1 MFITDLSILTRYSR
15 TFFERRL
22 RDINI
27 GFNEQ
32 LILQYLYK
40 CENVNQDTI
49 AKHFMLDKGSI
60 AKTLNKLE
68 KKNLINRLDNPN
80 NKREKLIIIT
90 KDAKKIMGQVGEEL
104 QIWHEYLFEGI
115 TKEEIAEFNRILSKM
130 SANAVKVIDGRSM
143 INEDKKTG

>member
-1 MFITDLSILTRYSR
+1 
-15 TFFERRL
+15 
-22 RDINI
+22 
-27 GFNEQ
+27 
-32 LILQYLYK
+32 
-40 CENVNQDTI
+40 
-49 AKHFMLDKGSI
+49 MLDKGSI